1 MRIPK
6 LNKLGNALAEI
17 GETGKLRLKGITLS
31 QSEYNELWDIGRD
44 ILYNE
49 KATTISLNCKN
60 VLEKFNFNITAQG
73 IGWEITR

>member
-6 LNKLGNALAEI
+6 LNKLGDALAEI
-17 GETGKLRLKGITLS
+17 AETGKLILKGITLT
-31 QSEYNELWDIGRD
+31 QREYNELWDIGRD
-44 ILYNE
+44 ILYNG
-49 KATTISLNCKN
+49 KATTISETCKN

>member
-17 GETGKLRLKGITLS
+17 GETGKLRLKGITLT

-49 KATTISLNCKN
+49 KATTNSKNCKN

>member
-17 GETGKLRLKGITLS
+17 GETGKLKLKGITLS

-60 VLEKFNFNITAQG
+60 VLEKFNFNITTQG

>member
-6 LNKLGNALAEI
+6 LNKLGDALAKI
-17 GETGKLRLKGITLS
+17 AVTGKLRLKGITLT
-31 QSEYNELWDIGRD
+31 QREYNELWDIGRD

-49 KATTISLNCKN
+49 KATTISETCKN

>member
-1 MRIPK
+1 MKKQI
-6 LNKLGNALAEI
+6 LNQLGEALADI
-17 GETGKLRLKGITLS
+17 ASTGKLRLKCITLT

-44 ILYNE
+44 IVYNN

>member
-17 GETGKLRLKGITLS
+17 EKTGKLRLKGITLT

-49 KATTISLNCKN
+49 KATTINETCKN

>member
-17 GETGKLRLKGITLS
+17 GETGKLKLKGITLS

-44 ILYNE
+44 IVYNN